1 MRYVI
6 FRATLS
12 QKQLGTNAMGQATS
26 AISSVRNI
34 GGGQL
39 KGSARGAL
47 ICAFFGSAWMYWAV
61 VFNPTPVWF
70 SIVTV
75 PAVALI
81 AWAFLRVRTVR
92 HLPSSAAELE
102 HSRAFRK
109 FFWVDVG
116 IEWGLSGVAV
126 FAFARFGRGDL
137 IPQALGVIIGLHF
150 LALVKIFR
158 APPYYWTGGIMVV
171 AALGSLLMD
180 PGHMRNIFA
189 CVAVGLTLWVT
200 SVAVLCR
207 TSAAVRGQRKSNVR

>member
-1 MRYVI
+1 
-6 FRATLS
+6 
-12 QKQLGTNAMGQATS
+12 MGQTTS
-26 AISSVRNI
+26 AISSVGTI

-61 VFNPTPVWF
+61 VFSGNRSPVWF
-70 SIVTV
+70 SMVTL

-81 AWAFLRVRTVR
+81 AWALLRVRTVR
-92 HLPSSAAELE
+92 DLPSSAAELE

-116 IEWGLSGVAV
+116 IEWGLIGVAV
-126 FAFARFGRGDL
+126 FALARVGRGDL

-150 LALVKIFR
+150 LPLVKIFR
-158 APPYYWTGGIMVV
+158 APIFYWTGGIMVV
-171 AALGSLLMD
+171 AALGSLLMHR
-180 PGHMRNIFA
+180 GYRNVFA
-189 CVAVGLTLWVT
+189 CAAVGLTLWVT

-207 TSAAVRGQRKSNVR
+207 TSAALRGQPKSSVR

>member
-1 MRYVI
+1 
-6 FRATLS
+6 
-12 QKQLGTNAMGQATS
+12 MGQTTS

-34 GGGQL
+34 SGGQL

-61 VFNPTPVWF
+61 VSSGHLTPIWF
-70 SIVTV
+70 STVTV

-92 HLPSSAAELE
+92 HLLSSAAELE

-116 IEWGLSGVAV
+116 IEWGLVGAAV
-126 FAFARFGRGDL
+126 FLLGRFDHADL
-137 IPQALGVIIGLHF
+137 IPQVVGVVVGLHF
-150 LALVKIFR
+150 LPLVKIFR

-171 AALGSLLMD
+171 GALGTLLI
-180 PGHMRNIFA
+180 PHGTGRNIAA
-189 CVAVGLTLWVT
+189 CVSAGLTLWVT
-200 SVAVLCR
+200 CVVILFRIS
-207 TSAAVRGQRKSNVR
+207 SASDGQTASISSGSC

>member
-1 MRYVI
+1 
-6 FRATLS
+6 
-12 QKQLGTNAMGQATS
+12 MGHAAS

-34 GGGQL
+34 SGGQL

-61 VFNPTPVWF
+61 VFSGNPTPVWF

-102 HSRAFRK
+102 HSRAFRR

-126 FAFARFGRGDL
+126 FALPRFGRGDL

-150 LALVKIFR
+150 LPLVKIFR

-171 AALGSLLMD
+171 AALGSLLMHQ
-180 PGHMRNIFA
+180 GHIRNVLA
-189 CVAVGLTLWVT
+189 CAAVGLTLWVT

-207 TSAAVRGQRKSNVR
+207 TSAALRGQPKSNVR

>member
-1 MRYVI
+1 
-6 FRATLS
+6 
-12 QKQLGTNAMGQATS
+12 MGQATS

-47 ICAFFGSAWMYWAV
+47 IGAFFGSAWMYWAV
-61 VFNPTPVWF
+61 VYSGNPTPVWF

-75 PAVALI
+75 LAVALI

-126 FAFARFGRGDL
+126 FALARFGRGDL

-150 LALVKIFR
+150 FPLVKIFR

-171 AALGSLLMD
+171 GALGSLLM
-180 PGHMRNIFA
+180 PRGHMRNIVA
-189 CVAVGLTLWVT
+189 CAAVGLTLWVT

-207 TSAAVRGQRKSNVR
+207 TSAAVRGQPNSSGR

>member
-1 MRYVI
+1 
-6 FRATLS
+6 
-12 QKQLGTNAMGQATS
+12 MGHAAS
-26 AISSVRNI
+26 AIASVRNI
-34 GGGQL
+34 SGGQL

-47 ICAFFGSAWMYWAV
+47 ICSFFGSAWMYWAV
-61 VFNPTPVWF
+61 VFSGNPTPVWF

-126 FAFARFGRGDL
+126 FALPRFGRGDL

-150 LALVKIFR
+150 IPLVKIFR

-171 AALGSLLMD
+171 AALGSLLMHR
-180 PGHMRNIFA
+180 GHLRNILA
-189 CVAVGLTLWVT
+189 CAAVGLTLWVT

-207 TSAAVRGQRKSNVR
+207 TSAALRGQPKSNVR

>member
-1 MRYVI
+1 
-6 FRATLS
+6 
-12 QKQLGTNAMGQATS
+12 MGHAAS
-26 AISSVRNI
+26 GISSVRNI
-34 GGGQL
+34 SGGQL

-61 VFNPTPVWF
+61 VFSGNPTPLWF

-81 AWAFLRVRTVR
+81 AWAFLRLRTVR
-92 HLPSSAAELE
+92 HLTSSAAELE

-126 FAFARFGRGDL
+126 FALPRFGRGDL

-150 LALVKIFR
+150 LPLVKIFR

-171 AALGSLLMD
+171 AALGSLLMHQ
-180 PGHMRNIFA
+180 GHIRNILA
-189 CVAVGLTLWVT
+189 CAAVGLTLWVT

-207 TSAAVRGQRKSNVR
+207 TSAALGGQPKSNVR